1 MCIFLEK
8 DAAKQEPEVKVAA
21 ESAPPVEDV
30 FEIVMEEEEEEEEG
44 EEDSSSSSS
53 SSEEGCCCNLTE
65 FLFARQ
71 KLCFYAS
78 FYIRFPFYLD
88 DDDDDDDEDTDG
100 DGLVDDVDPDDDN
113 DGIMDD
119 GKLAVYTECPNK
131 FFFLKIKANLQF

>member
-30 FEIVMEEEEEEEEG
+30 FEIVMEEEEAEEEG

-53 SSEEGCCCNLTE
+53 SSEEGCCCSLTE

-119 GKLAVYTECPNK
+119 GKLAVCTECPNK
-131 FFFLKIKANLQF
+131 FWMTSFFF